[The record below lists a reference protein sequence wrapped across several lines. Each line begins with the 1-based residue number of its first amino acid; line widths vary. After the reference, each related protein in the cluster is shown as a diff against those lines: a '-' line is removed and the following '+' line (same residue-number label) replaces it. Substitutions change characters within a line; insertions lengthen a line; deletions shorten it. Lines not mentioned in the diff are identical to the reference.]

1 MKETQSYTIEIN
13 TLKDRIREL
22 EQKSEL
28 QKEAIEFILAKLIE
42 LGRLYNSL

>member
-28 QKEAIEFILAKLIE
+28 QKEAIELILAKLIE